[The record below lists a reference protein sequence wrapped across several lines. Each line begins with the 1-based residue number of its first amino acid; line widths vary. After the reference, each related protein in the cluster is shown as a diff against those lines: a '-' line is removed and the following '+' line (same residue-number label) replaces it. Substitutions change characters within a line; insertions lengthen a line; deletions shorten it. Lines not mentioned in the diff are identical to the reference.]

1 MGEWVWKQ
9 IRNNQKRFKLC
20 KIEKSERIEREIE
33 FAIVI
38 ADWCCLC
45 RSAGESVSHLLL
57 HCPIASDLWAF
68 LFCLA
73 GICWVMPNSVVSML
87 ESWNGILGSRRYGTV
102 GVTLACMMWCIWGQ
116 GWRQDLMF
124 GGAKYGKYGNK

>member
-20 KIEKSERIEREIE
+20 KIEKSEREERELE
-33 FAIVI
+33 FAFVI

-57 HCPIASDLWAF
+57 YCPIASYLWAF

-73 GICWVMPNSVVSML
+73 GICWIMPNSVVSML
-87 ESWNGILGSRRYGTV
+87 ESWNGILGSCRYGTV
-102 GVTLACMMWCIWGQ
+102 G
-116 GWRQDLMF
+116 
-124 GGAKYGKYGNK
+124 